1 MIYWLGACAVS
12 SIFHLIRRIADDY
25 VKLHISKELL
35 GIVCVDEHVGILL
48 CLGASVIDRLGCAT
62 ILAFAVLPGVGT
74 VGVED
79 VAALGVEAGDA
90 VFAVGVLAAIKGAPG
105 QVGSQL
111 RDGDAEDLVVQ
122 DVVDAKLSVWHQRF
136 QASVQP
142 FDDFPQEYAT
152 LGEWVKECRVRT
164 PEKLLRQQVQDAVRQ
179 FWRGEDL
186 VVAQVRDTVEHV
198 RVVGTIHHR
207 RRHLS

>member
-1 MIYWLGACAVS
+1 M
-12 SIFHLIRRIADDY
+12 
-25 VKLHISKELL
+25 
-35 GIVCVDEHVGILL
+35 
-48 CLGASVIDRLGCAT
+48 
-62 ILAFAVLPGVGT
+62 GT

-90 VFAVGVLAAIKGAPG
+90 VSAVGVLAAIKGAPG
-105 QVGSQL
+105 QVGRQL

-198 RVVGTIHHR
+198 RIIGTIHHR